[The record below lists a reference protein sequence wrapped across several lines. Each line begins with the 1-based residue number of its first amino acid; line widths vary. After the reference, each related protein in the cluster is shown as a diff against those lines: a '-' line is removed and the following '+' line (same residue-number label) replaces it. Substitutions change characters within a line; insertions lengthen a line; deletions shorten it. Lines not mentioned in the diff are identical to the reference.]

1 MKRPTLTDLLAQYD
15 KEMPSKEDFLQWTE
29 STLKLVIAALDK
41 LEKRVTSAISG
52 IRNGKDGKDGKA
64 GGPGPIGPMG
74 PAGPVGRAIFG
85 GKGETGPAGKD
96 GSPDTAEQ
104 VRDKLETLQGE
115 ERLDASAIKN
125 LEQHLQKLIP
135 SQEQRYMS
143 IPVSRGAVKAYD
155 LSASLDGVT
164 KTFALPTFWRII
176 SVHLSSTPNILR
188 VTTDYTSDAS
198 VPSITFTSQ
207 IGASTSLS
215 AGQSL
220 IIVYAEP

>member
-15 KEMPSKEDFLQWTE
+15 KELPSKEDFLQWTE
-29 STLKLVIAALDK
+29 STLKLIIAALDK

-52 IRNGKDGKDGKA
+52 IRNGKDGKDGKD
-64 GGPGPIGPMG
+64 GKSIVGPPGPPG
-74 PAGPVGRAIFG
+74 AVGRAIFG

-115 ERLDASAIKN
+115 DRLDASAIKN
-125 LEQHLQKLIP
+125 LDERVKKLIP
-135 SQEQRYMS
+135 AQEQRYMS

-207 IGASTSLS
+207 IDASTSLS